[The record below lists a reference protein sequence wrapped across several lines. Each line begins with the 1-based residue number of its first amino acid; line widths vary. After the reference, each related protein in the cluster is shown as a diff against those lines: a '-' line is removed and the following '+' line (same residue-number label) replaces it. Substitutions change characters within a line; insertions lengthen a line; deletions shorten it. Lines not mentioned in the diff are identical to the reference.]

1 MSDGSDR
8 QEIQVTTYNVK
19 VTDNGKTLE
28 MEFDHDPLESEIIV
42 NISAG
47 SYKDI
52 TTVEERIEQLKNDN
66 LALKEDNLILMDAL
80 ATTFEEILILQGQVS
95 TLQGGTI

>member
-1 MSDGSDR
+1 
-8 QEIQVTTYNVK
+8 
-19 VTDNGKTLE
+19 

-52 TTVEERIEQLKNDN
+52 TTVEERIEQLKTDN

-80 ATTFEEILILQGQVS
+80 ATTFEEILILQGQIA
-95 TLQGGTI
+95 TLQGGTV